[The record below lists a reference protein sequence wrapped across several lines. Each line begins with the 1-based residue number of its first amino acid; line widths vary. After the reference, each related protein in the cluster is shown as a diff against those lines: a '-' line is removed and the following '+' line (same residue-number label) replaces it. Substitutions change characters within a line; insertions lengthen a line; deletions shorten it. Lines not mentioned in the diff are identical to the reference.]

1 MQPARTAGSLLVV
14 GAVTGIGVC
23 FMVGWR
29 LAERLLPKP

>member
-1 MQPARTAGSLLVV
+1 MTPLRTVSSLLLV

-29 LAERLLPKP
+29 IAERLWPRP